1 MLLEKPEDVKHEN
14 ASGTVCA
21 IYGVDAHPTLQLF
34 ATAGGDNSVKIW
46 SLQPPAEGGIATF
59 ELLAT
64 LANHQQAVNCVRW
77 AGHGRYLASGSD
89 DQLVLLYELQ
99 AGAPAPV
106 PFGSNARPNKQN
118 WVRCSTLERHTMDV
132 ADVAWSP
139 DDRMLATCSIDN
151 TILIWDVGVGAVSE
165 VMTQPLQTLTGHNGW
180 VKGVAWDP
188 VGKYLSSAGEDK
200 TVRMWKVA
208 DWQESDVVTEP
219 FEGCAS
225 TSHFRRLAWSPDG
238 SVLCATHAFSSKKNI
253 AALLNRGSWT
263 NDLKFV
269 GHQGVVTSARFNPK
283 LLVTKADPDKEF
295 ACCAV
300 GGEDA
305 TVSIWLAHL
314 ARPLAVI
321 KDCFD
326 SSVTDLTWSSSQSL
340 LLACSLDGSICCFQF
355 GGDEIGT
362 PISDAQQSKLLQAKY
377 GSRAGITLASTL
389 VENPIQLQ
397 LEEKSTTSPRLA
409 VSRNVSTAVAPTVTH
424 TTNTL
429 IPKKKKKLDT
439 QASGMPQSRPPSG
452 ANKNDKKRIA
462 PVLLQEDAQPSQNNN
477 SASSQNNIRNI
488 LGPTI
493 ISPKA
498 SDVTLLDS
506 RMAST
511 NGKDVSIVPQTNNSA
526 TLKSSSTSVQGEKT
540 AATMK
545 EKSAV
550 AAANDAP
557 SKLLKTDSKKNGVD
571 GHSLKRKRESDRPP
585 TQAAIV
591 VAKSREV
598 VARAP
603 KLLNESSAG
612 VANGDQ
618 LLPEF
623 PFRLQFSVEIDM
635 DTQSNTLRK
644 TSNGKGSSGV
654 ASSKVV
660 VEVTVHNLKNPQ
672 PEEIIELGPVYS
684 TIQCSEGSEVRWI
697 DRIPGR
703 AVCAVG
709 NASYCAI
716 GVHNGDLLVLNSS
729 GRRLFPCIALGSS
742 ISVMECSV
750 NESPYLLVI
759 LATGDLKIWDLAERK
774 LLLASS
780 IEAITNVTPEDNR
793 KLTLLRCQVTTRGMP
808 LITFAESNSE
818 TKGSSSLLSYTF
830 DTAMSC
836 WMRVADDSFVFSD
849 FASALSTDAVSVK
862 SVPIGPLRRLQNA
875 SGYGR
880 TQRGIASAM
889 LSGMSDPLMQRNV
902 TRSHLEHQVAAAVI
916 LKSSAE
922 YRYWIQAY
930 ARFLTHD
937 EDVARLD
944 DLCAEMMGPFHA
956 PSTRDGTA
964 AKQEED
970 SAWDPMVLDLVK
982 RDVLKSHILPTI
994 AANRALQ
1001 RVVTKY
1007 QLMLSEIE
1015 AREKDE
1021 DGEEGDDDDDDES

>member
-14 ASGTVCA
+14 SSGTVCA

-46 SLQPPAEGGIATF
+46 SLQTPQEGGIATF

-151 TILIWDVGVGAVSE
+151 TILIWDIGVGALNE

-208 DWQESDVVTEP
+208 DWQESDVVMEP
-219 FEGCAS
+219 FEACAS
-225 TSHFRRLAWSPDG
+225 TSHFRRLSWSPDG

-283 LLVTKADPDKEF
+283 LLVTKQDPDKEF

-300 GGEDA
+300 GGDDA

-340 LLACSLDGSICCFQF
+340 LLACSLDGSICCFEF
-355 GGDEIGT
+355 ADEEIGT
-362 PISDAQQSKLLQAKY
+362 PISNAQQSKLLQSK
-377 GSRAGITLASTL
+377 
-389 VENPIQLQ
+389 

-409 VSRNVSTAVAPTVTH
+409 VSQKSSTSSAVPMAIH
-424 TTNTL
+424 STTNTL
-429 IPKKKKKLDT
+429 IPKKKKKLGT
-439 QASGMPQSRPPSG
+439 QVSDASQAKPPSG
-452 ANKNDKKRIA
+452 ADKKRIS
-462 PVLLQEDAQPSQNNN
+462 PVLLESDAQLSANNP
-477 SASSQNNIRNI
+477 ASSKNNIRNI
-488 LGPTI
+488 LGPTVV
-493 ISPKA
+493 SPTA
-498 SDVTLLDS
+498 SDVTLLET
-506 RMAST
+506 RMGST
-511 NGKDVSIVPQTNNSA
+511 SGKEVSVVPDTNNSA
-526 TLKSSSTSVQGEKT
+526 TGQLSSTPTHNEKT
-540 AATMK
+540 APPQK
-545 EKSAV
+545 EKPSP
-550 AAANDAP
+550 AATNGVLSEL
-557 SKLLKTDSKKNGVD
+557 SKPEVRKNGVAAT
-571 GHSLKRKRESDRPP
+571 SLKRKRENDRPP
-585 TQAAIV
+585 TKVTTV

-598 VARAP
+598 GARLP
-603 KLLNESSAG
+603 KILNESSAG
-612 VANGDQ
+612 VACG
-618 LLPEF
+618 
-623 PFRLQFSVEIDM
+623 
-635 DTQSNTLRK
+635 
-644 TSNGKGSSGV
+644 
-654 ASSKVV
+654 
-660 VEVTVHNLKNPQ
+660 
-672 PEEIIELGPVYS
+672 ELGPVYS
-684 TIQCSEGSEVRWI
+684 TIKCSEGSELKWI

-709 NASYCAI
+709 NTSYCAI

-729 GRRLFPCIALGSS
+729 GKRLFPCIALGSAIS
-742 ISVMECSV
+742 IMECSV
-750 NESPYLLVI
+750 GESPYLLVI
-759 LATGDLKIWDLAERK
+759 LATGDLKIWDIAERK
-774 LLLASS
+774 LVLSNS
-780 IEAITNVTPEDNR
+780 IEPITN
-793 KLTLLRCQVTTRGMP
+793 L
-808 LITFAESNSE
+808 
-818 TKGSSSLLSYTF
+818 
-830 DTAMSC
+830 
-836 WMRVADDSFVFSD
+836 
-849 FASALSTDAVSVK
+849 
-862 SVPIGPLRRLQNA
+862 GPLRRLQNA

-922 YRYWIQAY
+922 YRYWMQAY

-937 EDVARLD
+937 EDVTRLD
-944 DLCAEMMGPFHA
+944 ELCAEMMGPFHA
-956 PSTRDGTA
+956 LCRPSSPIPSDGKNSTLGGGG
-964 AKQEED
+964 E
-970 SAWDPMVLDLVK
+970 WNPMVLDFVK
-982 RDVLKSHILPTI
+982 RDLLKSHILPTI

-1001 RVVTKY
+1001 RVVAKY

-1015 AREKDE
+1015 TREK
-1021 DGEEGDDDDDDES
+1021 DDDES

>member
-14 ASGTVCA
+14 STGTVCA

-34 ATAGGDNSVKIW
+34 ATAGGDNTVKIW
-46 SLQPPAEGGIATF
+46 SLQAPQGEGIATF

-99 AGAPAPV
+99 AGTPAAV

-151 TILIWDVGVGAVSE
+151 TILIWDVGVGALSE

-225 TSHFRRLAWSPDG
+225 TSHFRRLSWSPDG

-253 AALLNRGSWT
+253 AALLNRGEWT

-283 LLVTKADPDKEF
+283 LLVTKTDPDKEF

-355 GGDEIGT
+355 AGDEIGT
-362 PISDAQQSKLLQAKY
+362 PISDTQQSKLLQAK
-377 GSRAGITLASTL
+377 
-389 VENPIQLQ
+389 

-409 VSRNVSTAVAPTVTH
+409 VKRNTGTSAAPAVTH

-429 IPKKKKKLDT
+429 VPKKKKKIGT
-439 QASGMPQSRPPSG
+439 QNSSVVPNKPPSG
-452 ANKNDKKRIA
+452 ASQSDKKRIS
-462 PVLLQEDAQPSQNNN
+462 PVLFQTDTKSSASNN
-477 SASSQNNIRNI
+477 SASSRNNIRNI

-493 ISPKA
+493 VSPTA
-498 SDVTLLDS
+498 SDVTLLDA

-511 NGKDVSIVPQTNNSA
+511 TGKEVSVVPDTTNSA
-526 TLKSSSTSVQGEKT
+526 MIQPNSAPNLSEKT
-540 AATMK
+540 GAVPKERPPSAATNGT
-545 EKSAV
+545 SSR
-550 AAANDAP
+550 P
-557 SKLLKTDSKKNGVD
+557 LKPEVKKHGVD
-571 GHSLKRKRESDRPP
+571 GSSLKRKREPERVP
-585 TQAAIV
+585 TQGSVV

-598 VARAP
+598 VARP
-603 KLLNESSAG
+603 QKRLNESSAG
-612 VANGDQ
+612 VATG
-618 LLPEF
+618 
-623 PFRLQFSVEIDM
+623 
-635 DTQSNTLRK
+635 
-644 TSNGKGSSGV
+644 
-654 ASSKVV
+654 
-660 VEVTVHNLKNPQ
+660 
-672 PEEIIELGPVYS
+672 ELGPIYS
-684 TIQCSEGSEVRWI
+684 SVKCTEGNEVKWI

-703 AVCAVG
+703 VVCAVG
-709 NASYCAI
+709 NARYCAI
-716 GVHNGDLLVLNSS
+716 GVHNGDLLVLNTS
-729 GRRLFPCIALGSS
+729 GRRLFPYIALGNA

-750 NESPYLLVI
+750 GESPYLLVI
-759 LATGDLKIWDLAERK
+759 LVTGDLKIWDLAQRK
-774 LLLASS
+774 LTLSSS
-780 IEAITNVTPEDNR
+780 IEAITN
-793 KLTLLRCQVTTRGMP
+793 
-808 LITFAESNSE
+808 
-818 TKGSSSLLSYTF
+818 
-830 DTAMSC
+830 
-836 WMRVADDSFVFSD
+836 
-849 FASALSTDAVSVK
+849 
-862 SVPIGPLRRLQNA
+862 IGPLRRLQNA

-889 LSGMSDPLMQRNV
+889 LLGMSDPLMQRNV

-937 EDVARLD
+937 EDVTRLD
-944 DLCAEMMGPFHA
+944 ELCAEMMGPFHA
-956 PSTRDGTA
+956 PSSPVPREKKNGNAD
-964 AKQEED
+964 ECRE
-970 SAWDPMVLDLVK
+970 WDPMVLDLFK

-1007 QLMLSEIE
+1007 QLMMSEIE
-1015 AREKDE
+1015 SWENDE
-1021 DGEEGDDDDDDES
+1021 EDES

>member
-14 ASGTVCA
+14 SSGTVCA

-46 SLQPPAEGGIATF
+46 SLQPPDEGGIATF

-283 LLVTKADPDKEF
+283 LLVTKVDPDKEF

-362 PISDAQQSKLLQAKY
+362 PISDAQQSKLLQAK
-377 GSRAGITLASTL
+377 
-389 VENPIQLQ
+389 

-409 VSRNVSTAVAPTVTH
+409 VNRNSSTAVAPTVTH

-439 QASGMPQSRPPSG
+439 QTSGNPQSRPPTG
-452 ANKNDKKRIA
+452 ASKSDKKRIA
-462 PVLLQEDAQPSQNNN
+462 PVLLQGEVQPSPNNN
-477 SASSQNNIRNI
+477 PASSQNNIRNI

-493 ISPKA
+493 VSPKA

-511 NGKDVSIVPQTNNSA
+511 NGKDVGIVPETNNSA
-526 TLKSSSTSVQGEKT
+526 TLKSSSAGTT
-540 AATMK
+540 TK
-545 EKSAV
+545 EKAASA
-550 AAANDAP
+550 APNDAP
-557 SKLLKTDSKKNGVD
+557 AKSSKAETKKNGVD
-571 GHSLKRKRESDRPP
+571 GHSLKRKRENERPQS
-585 TQAAIV
+585 QATSV

-598 VARAP
+598 VVRAP

-612 VANGDQ
+612 VANG
-618 LLPEF
+618 
-623 PFRLQFSVEIDM
+623 
-635 DTQSNTLRK
+635 
-644 TSNGKGSSGV
+644 
-654 ASSKVV
+654 
-660 VEVTVHNLKNPQ
+660 
-672 PEEIIELGPVYS
+672 ELGPVYS
-684 TIQCSEGSEVRWI
+684 TIQCSEGSEVKWI

-709 NASYCAI
+709 NGSYYAV
-716 GVHNGDLLVLNSS
+716 GVHDGDLLVLNSS

-742 ISVMECSV
+742 ISIMECSV
-750 NESPYLLVI
+750 GESPYLLVI
-759 LATGDLKIWDLAERK
+759 LASGDLKIWDLAERK
-774 LLLASS
+774 LVLASS
-780 IEAITNVTPEDNR
+780 IEAITN
-793 KLTLLRCQVTTRGMP
+793 
-808 LITFAESNSE
+808 
-818 TKGSSSLLSYTF
+818 
-830 DTAMSC
+830 
-836 WMRVADDSFVFSD
+836 
-849 FASALSTDAVSVK
+849 
-862 SVPIGPLRRLQNA
+862 IGPLRRLQNA

-902 TRSHLEHQVAAAVI
+902 TRSHLEHQVAAAII

-937 EDVARLD
+937 EDVTRLD

-956 PSTRDGTA
+956 YVLVMHYALHRELFRAKLKRNLSCFPLCRPSTRDGTA
-964 AKQEED
+964 AKQEEG

-1015 AREKDE
+1015 AREKD
-1021 DGEEGDDDDDDES
+1021 DDEEDEDDEDES

>member
-14 ASGTVCA
+14 SSGTVCA

-34 ATAGGDNSVKIW
+34 ATAGGDNTVKIW
-46 SLQPPAEGGIATF
+46 SLQTPPEGGIATF

-151 TILIWDVGVGAVSE
+151 TILIWDVGVGALSE

-208 DWQESDVVTEP
+208 DWQQSDVVKEP

-225 TSHFRRLAWSPDG
+225 TSHFRRLSWSPDG

-253 AALLNRGSWT
+253 ASLLNRGSWT

-283 LLVTKADPDKEF
+283 LLVTKADPEKEF

-355 GGDEIGT
+355 AGDEIGT
-362 PISDAQQSKLLQAKY
+362 PISDVQQSKLLQAKY

-409 VSRNVSTAVAPTVTH
+409 VSRTAGTNAAPVLTH

-429 IPKKKKKLDT
+429 IPKKKKKLGT
-439 QASGMPQSRPPSG
+439 QASSAPQNKPPAGTSTSD
-452 ANKNDKKRIA
+452 KNRIA
-462 PVLLQEDAQPSQNNN
+462 LVLLQTDAQSSANNP
-477 SASSQNNIRNI
+477 ASSHNNIRNI

-493 ISPKA
+493 ASPTA

-511 NGKDVSIVPQTNNSA
+511 SGKEVSVVPDTNNSA
-526 TLKSSSTSVQGEKT
+526 KLRASSELSPSETTGPTHKE
-540 AATMK
+540 K
-545 EKSAV
+545 EKSV
-550 AAANDAP
+550 A
-557 SKLLKTDSKKNGVD
+557 SKTTDIQSKPTKMEVKKNGVD
-571 GHSLKRKRESDRPP
+571 GNSLKRKRESERPP
-585 TQAAIV
+585 IHATTV

-598 VARAP
+598 VARPP

-612 VANGDQ
+612 VARG
-618 LLPEF
+618 
-623 PFRLQFSVEIDM
+623 
-635 DTQSNTLRK
+635 
-644 TSNGKGSSGV
+644 
-654 ASSKVV
+654 
-660 VEVTVHNLKNPQ
+660 
-672 PEEIIELGPVYS
+672 
-684 TIQCSEGSEVRWI
+684 
-697 DRIPGR
+697 
-703 AVCAVG
+703 
-709 NASYCAI
+709 
-716 GVHNGDLLVLNSS
+716 
-729 GRRLFPCIALGSS
+729 
-742 ISVMECSV
+742 
-750 NESPYLLVI
+750 
-759 LATGDLKIWDLAERK
+759 GDLKIWNLAERK
-774 LLLASS
+774 LVLSSS
-780 IEAITNVTPEDNR
+780 IEAITNITPEDHR
-793 KLTLLRCQVTTRGMP
+793 KLTLLRCQVTTKGLP
-808 LITFAESNSE
+808 LITFAESNAD
-818 TKGSSSLLSYTF
+818 TKGNSSLLSYTF
-830 DTAMSC
+830 DTGMSS

-849 FASALSTDAVSVK
+849 FASALPTDAVTVK
-862 SVPIGPLRRLQNA
+862 SVPVHRATATAPKRIWLRSDTERNRFGNA
-875 SGYGR
+875 FR
-880 TQRGIASAM
+880 
-889 LSGMSDPLMQRNV
+889 
-902 TRSHLEHQVAAAVI
+902 
-916 LKSSAE
+916 
-922 YRYWIQAY
+922 IQAY

-937 EDVARLD
+937 EDVPRLD

-956 PSTRDGTA
+956 PSSLIATDG
-964 AKQEED
+964 KNPNSDEGSE
-970 SAWDPMVLDLVK
+970 WEPMVLDAVK
-982 RDVLKSHILPTI
+982 RDVLKLHILPTI

-1015 AREKDE
+1015 AREKTEEDE
-1021 DGEEGDDDDDDES
+1021 DES

>member
-1 MLLEKPEDVKHEN
+1 
-14 ASGTVCA
+14 
-21 IYGVDAHPTLQLF
+21 
-34 ATAGGDNSVKIW
+34 
-46 SLQPPAEGGIATF
+46 
-59 ELLAT
+59 
-64 LANHQQAVNCVRW
+64 
-77 AGHGRYLASGSD
+77 
-89 DQLVLLYELQ
+89 
-99 AGAPAPV
+99 
-106 PFGSNARPNKQN
+106 
-118 WVRCSTLERHTMDV
+118 
-132 ADVAWSP
+132 
-139 DDRMLATCSIDN
+139 MLATCSIDN

-362 PISDAQQSKLLQAKY
+362 PISDAQQSKLLQAK
-377 GSRAGITLASTL
+377 
-389 VENPIQLQ
+389 

-780 IEAITNVTPEDNR
+780 IEAITNVSR
-793 KLTLLRCQVTTRGMP
+793 
-808 LITFAESNSE
+808 
-818 TKGSSSLLSYTF
+818 
-830 DTAMSC
+830 
-836 WMRVADDSFVFSD
+836 MRVADDSFVFSD

-862 SVPIGPLRRLQNA
+862 SVPVRVHFTARERFSIRGAKLLHVACVRQIGPLRRLQNA

-1021 DGEEGDDDDDDES
+1021 DDEEGDDDDDDES

>member
-14 ASGTVCA
+14 STGTVCA

-34 ATAGGDNSVKIW
+34 ATAGGDNTVKIW
-46 SLQPPAEGGIATF
+46 SLQMPQEGGIATF

-99 AGAPAPV
+99 SGTPAPV

-208 DWQESDVVTEP
+208 DWQESDAVMEP

-225 TSHFRRLAWSPDG
+225 TSHFRRLSWSPDG

-355 GGDEIGT
+355 AGDEIGT

-409 VSRNVSTAVAPTVTH
+409 VNRNSGTSAAPAVTH

-429 IPKKKKKLDT
+429 VPKKKKKLGT
-439 QASGMPQSRPPSG
+439 QTPSVLPNKPPS
-452 ANKNDKKRIA
+452 DKKRIS
-462 PVLLQEDAQPSQNNN
+462 PVLLQTETGSSANNN
-477 SASSQNNIRNI
+477 PASSRNNIRNI

-493 ISPKA
+493 VSPTA
-498 SDVTLLDS
+498 SDVTLLDA

-511 NGKDVSIVPQTNNSA
+511 SGKEVSVVPDATNSA
-526 TLKSSSTSVQGEKT
+526 TIQSSSAQNLSEKT
-540 AATMK
+540 GSAPK
-545 EKSAV
+545 EKLSPATT
-550 AAANDAP
+550 NGNP
-557 SKLLKTDSKKNGVD
+557 SRPLKPEVKKNGAD
-571 GHSLKRKRESDRPP
+571 GSSLKRKRETERAP
-585 TQAAIV
+585 TQAATV

-598 VARAP
+598 AARPP
-603 KLLNESSAG
+603 KLLHESSAG
-612 VANGDQ
+612 VASGGQ

-623 PFRLQFSVEIDM
+623 PFRLQFAVEID
-635 DTQSNTLRK
+635 TSAQSSTANA
-644 TSNGKGSSGV
+644 SSSGRKRSGSM
-654 ASSKVV
+654 SSKAV

-672 PEEIIELGPVYS
+672 PEEIIELGPIYS
-684 TIQCSEGSEVRWI
+684 TVKCSEGSEVKWI
-697 DRIPGR
+697 DRISGR

-709 NASYCAI
+709 NAIYCGI
-716 GVHNGDLLVLNSS
+716 GVHNGDLLVLNTS
-729 GRRLFPCIALGSS
+729 GRRLFPCIALGSA

-750 NESPYLLVI
+750 GESPYLLVI
-759 LATGDLKIWDLAERK
+759 LVTGDLKIWDLAERK
-774 LLLASS
+774 LTLSSS
-780 IEAITNVTPEDNR
+780 IEAITNNTPEGHR
-793 KLTLLRCQVTTRGMP
+793 KLTLLRCQVTTKGMP
-808 LITFAESNSE
+808 LITFAESNTE
-818 TKGSSSLLSYTF
+818 TKASSSLLSYTF
-830 DTAMSC
+830 DSGMSA

-849 FASALSTDAVSVK
+849 FASALPTDAVRVK

-937 EDVARLD
+937 EDVTRLD

-956 PSTRDGTA
+956 PSSPVASEGTNANA
-964 AKQEED
+964 AEGGE
-970 SAWDPMVLDLVK
+970 WDPMVLDLFK

-1007 QLMLSEIE
+1007 QLMMSEIE
-1015 AREKDE
+1015 AREQ
-1021 DGEEGDDDDDDES
+1021 GENDKEDES

>member
-1 MLLEKPEDVKHEN
+1 MLLEKPEDVKHQN
-14 ASGTVCA
+14 SSGTVCA
-21 IYGVDAHPTLQLF
+21 IYGVDAHPSLLLF
-34 ATAGGDNSVKIW
+34 ATAGGDNTVKIW
-46 SLQPPAEGGIATF
+46 SLQTPPEGGIATF

-99 AGAPAPV
+99 EGNPAPV
-106 PFGSNARPNKQN
+106 PFGFNARPNKQN

-208 DWQESDVVTEP
+208 DWQQSDVVTAP

-225 TSHFRRLAWSPDG
+225 TSHFRRLSWSPDG

-253 AALLNRGSWT
+253 ASLLNRGSWT
-263 NDLKFV
+263 NDLNFV

-283 LLVTKADPDKEF
+283 LLETRADPKKEF

-326 SSVTDLTWSSSQSL
+326 SSVTDLAWSSSQSL

-355 GGDEIGT
+355 AGDEIGT
-362 PISDAQQSKLLQAKY
+362 PISDAQQSKLMQAKY
-377 GSRAGITLASTL
+377 GSRAGITLTSSL

-397 LEEKSTTSPRLA
+397 LEEKSATSPPLA
-409 VSRNVSTAVAPTVTH
+409 VGQSSGTSAAAVVTH

-429 IPKKKKKLDT
+429 IPKKKKKL
-439 QASGMPQSRPPSG
+439 G
-452 ANKNDKKRIA
+452 AQVPTAQHNKISAGTTTNCNKRLA
-462 PVLLQEDAQPSQNNN
+462 PAFLQTDAQSSAKNP
-477 SASSQNNIRNI
+477 ASSHYNIRNI

-493 ISPKA
+493 ASPTA
-498 SDVTLLDS
+498 SNATLLDS
-506 RMAST
+506 RMTST
-511 NGKDVSIVPQTNNSA
+511 SGGKEVIVVPNTNNSA
-526 TLKSSSTSVQGEKT
+526 KLQPNSTPSRSEMAGPSLNEKPT
-540 AATMK
+540 APKTNVTQFK
-545 EKSAV
+545 
-550 AAANDAP
+550 P
-557 SKLLKTDSKKNGVD
+557 SKMEVKKYAVD
-571 GHSLKRKRESDRPP
+571 GSSLKRKREGKRSPAH
-585 TQAAIV
+585 TSSV
-591 VAKSREV
+591 VAKSKEV
-598 VARAP
+598 VARP
-603 KLLNESSAG
+603 SKLLNESSAG
-612 VANGDQ
+612 VARGGQ
-618 LLPEF
+618 LLPDF
-623 PFRLQFSVEIDM
+623 PFRLQFVLEIE
-635 DTQSNTLRK
+635 TSAQSSS
-644 TSNGKGSSGV
+644 SNSPLNSRAGSGLV
-654 ASSKVV
+654 SSKAV
-660 VEVTVHNLKNPQ
+660 VEVIVHNLKNCQ

-684 TIQCSEGSEVRWI
+684 TIKCSEGSEVKWI

-703 AVCAVG
+703 IVCAVG

-729 GRRLFPCIALGSS
+729 GRRLLPVIALGSA
-742 ISVMECSV
+742 ISVMECSAS
-750 NESPYLLVI
+750 ESPYLLVI
-759 LATGDLKIWDLAERK
+759 LATGDLKIWNLADRK
-774 LLLASS
+774 LILSS
-780 IEAITNVTPEDNR
+780 SVEAIANIMPEDHR

-808 LITFAESNSE
+808 LITFAESNLE
-818 TKGSSSLLSYTF
+818 TKGNSSLLSYTF
-830 DTAMSC
+830 DAGMSS

-849 FASALSTDAVSVK
+849 FASTLPTDAVTVK

-875 SGYGR
+875 SGYSR
-880 TQRGIASAM
+880 TKRGITSAM

-902 TRSHLEHQVAAAVI
+902 TRSHLEHQVAAAIV

-937 EDVARLD
+937 EDVIRLD
-944 DLCAEMMGPFHA
+944 DLCAEMIGPFHA
-956 PSTRDGTA
+956 SSLPITTE
-964 AKQEED
+964 AKNLDESGEWE
-970 SAWDPMVLDLVK
+970 SMILDLVK
-982 RDVLKSHILPTI
+982 RDVLKLHILPTI

-1015 AREKDE
+1015 AREKTEEDE
-1021 DGEEGDDDDDDES
+1021 DDL